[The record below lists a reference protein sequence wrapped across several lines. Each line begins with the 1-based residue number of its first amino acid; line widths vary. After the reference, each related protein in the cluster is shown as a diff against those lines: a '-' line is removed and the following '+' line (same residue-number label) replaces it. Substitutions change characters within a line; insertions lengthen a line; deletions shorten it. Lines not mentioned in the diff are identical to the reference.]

1 MHTAQAA
8 SAPATP
14 APRRILADH
23 LQLVL
28 VAHRMARHNTDL
40 AQFAARSGHMPLLNA
55 CRCGKRPLTAFDSQ
69 AASTPAVA
77 PMWAGNIDNVFSRT
91 QRQHGGAEVR
101 RIWGRGIRS
110 LLADPIALRVRHA

>member
-14 APRRILADH
+14 APRRILAKD

-28 VAHRMARHNTDL
+28 VSRRMSNRQPAL
-40 AQFAARSGHMPLLNA
+40 AQFAAMTGYPMVFNGCATRRFGLAKEATQPTVS
-55 CRCGKRPLTAFDSQ
+55 
-69 AASTPAVA
+69 
-77 PMWAGNIDNVFSRT
+77 PMWTGDLGSLAART
-91 QRQHGGAEVR
+91 QREHGGAEVR

-110 LLADPIALRVRHA
+110 LMADPIALRVHRA